1 MRLSKRTWSPNVQ
14 KALEKMGPG
23 IKNILQF
30 CIKNGVQLFVYWR
43 TLGEFQA
50 FIIDFRSMTKHG
62 NSVKPD
68 ISVHIAEAALSL
80 APY

>member
-1 MRLSKRTWSPNVQ
+1 MVCNFLCI
-14 KALEKMGPG
+14 EGP
-23 IKNILQF
+23 I
-30 CIKNGVQLFVYWR
+30 
-43 TLGEFQA
+43 GEFQA